1 VSNRFFAMPSERNRL
16 LGLQLYKY
24 GVKGFLQ
31 WGHNFWYSQF
41 SRREIDP
48 FKESDAG
55 KAFPSGDAYV
65 VYPGENGA
73 PLNSLRLKVFYD
85 ALQDMRALQLLESLC
100 GREKT
105 LALLEKGLD
114 VPLTFKFRPPEE
126 EWLLQKRAEI
136 NEAITLYTR

>member
-1 VSNRFFAMPSERNRL
+1 
-16 LGLQLYKY
+16 
-24 GVKGFLQ
+24 
-31 WGHNFWYSQF
+31 
-41 SRREIDP
+41 
-48 FKESDAG
+48 
-55 KAFPSGDAYV
+55 
-65 VYPGENGA
+65 
-73 PLNSLRLKVFYD
+73 
-85 ALQDMRALQLLESLC
+85 MRALQLLESLC